1 MARSSGPFSSPPGSV
16 FPDPS
21 VLEGV
26 TAPAFAHLPDP
37 ATLFARRA
45 ERFARLAQGHPLG
58 PYLSFLA
65 HIARAQHV
73 AAERAPAP
81 ELPDA
86 EAVERARTHEMPPLD
101 RSHFTSDPAFESLFD
116 RLLSQARAIEKPE
129 PAEAALA
136 HMLAASEAER
146 GEMIRNV
153 LADSIPVEALAEHLY
168 VAAAL
173 QVHFARLAS
182 VLDASRLVPVGD
194 GVCPACGG
202 PPVASVVV
210 DWPAAAGARY
220 CACALCGTWWNFVR
234 VRCTA
239 CGSTGGIAY
248 QEVEGGQGSAPG
260 AIKAETCDACHSYA
274 KVLYLAKDPDLDPVA
289 DDVASLG
296 LDLKQKEG
304 PYRRATFNPFLLGY

>member
-1 MARSSGPFSSPPGSV
+1 M
-16 FPDPS
+16 PDPS
-21 VLEGV
+21 VLEGG
-26 TAPAFAHLPDP
+26 TAPVFAHLPDP

-45 ERFARLAQGHPLG
+45 ERFGRLAQGHMLG
-58 PYLSFLA
+58 PYLSFLG

-73 AAERAPAP
+73 AAERTPAP
-81 ELPDA
+81 EQPDA

-101 RSHFTSDPAFESLFD
+101 RSHFTADAAFEATLD

-136 HMLAASEAER
+136 RVQAASEAER

-173 QVHFARLAS
+173 QVHFARLAAR
-182 VLDASRLVPVGD
+182 LDASRLVPVGD
-194 GVCPACGG
+194 GVCPVCGG
-202 PPVASVVV
+202 PPVASLVVN
-210 DWPAAAGARY
+210 WPMSPGARY
-220 CACALCGTWWNFVR
+220 CACALCGTLWNFVR

-248 QEVEGGQGSAPG
+248 QEVEGGNG
-260 AIKAETCDACHSYA
+260 AVKAETCDACHSYA
-274 KVLYLAKDPDLDPVA
+274 KVLYLAQDADLDPVA

-304 PYRRATFNPFLLGY
+304 PYRRSTFNPFLLGY

>member
-1 MARSSGPFSSPPGSV
+1 M
-16 FPDPS
+16 PDPS

-37 ATLFARRA
+37 APLFARRA
-45 ERFARLAQGHPLG
+45 ERFNRLAQGHPLG
-58 PYLSFLA
+58 AYLAFLA
-65 HIARAQHV
+65 HIARAQHG

-81 ELPDA
+81 EPPDA

-101 RSHFTSDPAFESLFD
+101 RSHFTADAAFESIFD

-136 HMLAASEAER
+136 RVLAASDAER

-153 LADSIPVEALAEHLY
+153 LADAIPVEALAEHLY

-173 QVHFARLAS
+173 QVHFARRAAQ
-182 VLDASRLVPVGD
+182 LDATRLVPVGD
-194 GVCPACGG
+194 GICPACGG

-210 DWPAAAGARY
+210 DWPAAHGARY
-220 CACALCGTWWNFVR
+220 CACSLCGTLWNFVR

-248 QEVEGGQGSAPG
+248 QEVEGGDGS
-260 AIKAETCDACHSYA
+260 IKAETCDTCHSYA

-304 PYRRATFNPFLLGY
+304 PYRRSTFNPFLLGY

>member
-1 MARSSGPFSSPPGSV
+1 MVRSSGPLSSPPGSV

-81 ELPDA
+81 EPADA
-86 EAVERARTHEMPPLD
+86 EAVERARAHEMPPLD
-101 RSHFTSDPAFESLFD
+101 RSHFTSDAAFEAIFD

-136 HMLAASEAER
+136 HVLAASDAER

-173 QVHFARLAS
+173 QVHFARRAAQ
-182 VLDASRLVPVGD
+182 LDAKALVPVGD
-194 GVCPACGG
+194 GICPACGG

-210 DWPAAAGARY
+210 DWPSAAGARY

-248 QEVEGGQGSAPG
+248 QEMEGGNG

-274 KVLYLAKDPDLDPVA
+274 KVLYLSKDPDLDPVA

-304 PYRRATFNPFLLGY
+304 PYRRSTFNPFLLGY